1 MGRALQRYKRLFD
14 QVKKN
19 AAHRVYF
26 LYGPEEFLKKEFVSE
41 LIKSRLPG
49 QNRAFNLDIFY
60 GDDFDR
66 DLFLDR
72 ISTFPLFSD
81 QRLIVLKN
89 FDGLPAGN
97 QDFVLESIEKLS
109 ESVILVVEAQ
119 SSRPDTARMKKL
131 EQIAERLG
139 LAFSFQ
145 HLSDDET
152 IERART
158 RLEREGHRIS
168 PEALELLVES
178 VGTHL
183 VDLANE
189 IEKIAVSTDA
199 GAEIG
204 REDVA
209 AVVGRYRTENL
220 FGLLAQI
227 GRGEPARVIAMMH
240 RVIDGGEDPV
250 FVLAMVL
257 RRILQLLHVRF
268 VLDESRSQPATVR
281 DRLTGSLSPFQIGIL
296 LEQSKLLSSTDLQ
309 IYLGNLRWADYKIKS
324 TAVDPRHLLE
334 TALVASD
341 ARKTLALPWDRV

>member
-1 MGRALQRYKRLFD
+1 MGRALQRYKKLFD
-14 QVKKN
+14 EVKRN
-19 AAHRVYF
+19 AAHRIYF
-26 LYGPEEFLKKEFVSE
+26 LYGPEEFLKKEFVAE

-66 DLFLDR
+66 DSFVDR
-72 ISTFPLFSD
+72 ISTFPLFSER
-81 QRLIVLKN
+81 RLVVLKN
-89 FDGLPAGN
+89 FDSLSAAN
-97 QDFVLESIEKLS
+97 QDFVLESIERLS
-109 ESVILVVEAQ
+109 ESAILVVEAL
-119 SSRPDTARMKKL
+119 SPKPDTARMKKL
-131 EQIAERLG
+131 EQLAERLG
-139 LAFSFQ
+139 LAFCFQ

-152 IERART
+152 IERVRT
-158 RLEREGHRIS
+158 RLEREGHRIA

-189 IEKIAVSTDA
+189 IEKIALSTDA
-199 GAEIG
+199 GAPIG

-209 AVVGRYRTENL
+209 AVVGRYRTESL
-220 FGLLAQI
+220 FRLLDQI
-227 GRGEPARVIAMMH
+227 GWGEPGEAIVMMH

-268 VLDESRSQPATVR
+268 LLDEARSQSAAVR
-281 DRLTGSLSPFQIGIL
+281 DRLTGSLSPFQISIL
-296 LEQSKLLSSTDLQ
+296 LEQAKCLSSKDLE

-341 ARKTLALPWDRV
+341 ARKSLALPRDRV